1 MWISS
6 QPHWRRASSS
16 SADTPSRRDGVST
29 RSNAGRSHR
38 ISTCTWT
45 RRLAGAV
52 AAASITVVGTDTTA
66 GATAGA
72 TAGSVAGADTG
83 AMACVVVGE
92 VAGAVAGEV
101 ARAVAAVVSGCIL
114 VGGAR
119 RWQPHTGSR
128 KRVVAAASDQRPAGH
143 YPPADTRPAMTTHT
157 GSDTLVCGPC
167 GLGEA
172 TVVRMSQ
179 WGRIS
184 AVQQTP
190 PGKGSLQ
197 YHGIGF
203 A

>member
-1 MWISS
+1 MNSSCSHSDAACFVGARVDVRASGRAWREIVNAPTWLHCSSTPALCISS

-52 AAASITVVGTDTTA
+52 AAASITIVGTDTTA
-66 GATAGA
+66 GATEGA
-72 TAGSVAGADTG
+72 TAGSVAGAGTG

-114 VGGAR
+114 ARGAR
-119 RWQPHTGSR
+119 AAGSR
-128 KRVVAAASDQRPAGH
+128 GGGGV
-143 YPPADTRPAMTTHT
+143 
-157 GSDTLVCGPC
+157 
-167 GLGEA
+167 
-172 TVVRMSQ
+172 
-179 WGRIS
+179 
-184 AVQQTP
+184 
-190 PGKGSLQ
+190 
-197 YHGIGF
+197 
-203 A
+203 